1 MGPLPGKDRRVAVDV
16 RVTETHQE
24 RGYVRQKI
32 SFANEPGDRVPAW
45 LLVPDGGK
53 RPFDFP
59 ELIGALA
66 PRAFFTNSPL
76 HDTNFAIEGVR
87 VCLAAAQPIYVLLGE
102 PDQLQG
108 VFPDAG
114 HAFPPSSR
122 QTAFAFLH
130 RALSSSH

>member
-1 MGPLPGKDRRVAVDV
+1 
-16 RVTETHQE
+16 
-24 RGYVRQKI
+24 
-32 SFANEPGDRVPAW
+32 
-45 LLVPDGGK
+45 
-53 RPFDFP
+53 
-59 ELIGALA
+59 
-66 PRAFFTNSPL
+66 L

-87 VCLAAAQPIYVLLGE
+87 VCLAAVQPIYALLGE

-122 QTAFAFLH
+122 QAAFAFLH

>member
-1 MGPLPGKDRRVAVDV
+1 
-16 RVTETHQE
+16 
-24 RGYVRQKI
+24 
-32 SFANEPGDRVPAW
+32 
-45 LLVPDGGK
+45 
-53 RPFDFP
+53 
-59 ELIGALA
+59 
-66 PRAFFTNSPL
+66 L

-87 VCLAAAQPIYVLLGE
+87 VCLAAAQPIYALLGE

-122 QTAFAFLH
+122 QAAFAFLH